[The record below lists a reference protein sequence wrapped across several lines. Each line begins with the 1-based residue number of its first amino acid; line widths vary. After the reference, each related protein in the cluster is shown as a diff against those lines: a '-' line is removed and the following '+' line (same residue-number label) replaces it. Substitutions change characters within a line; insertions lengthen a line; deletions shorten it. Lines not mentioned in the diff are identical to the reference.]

1 MSFTTK
7 VYNLCKKIPK
17 GRVTTYKILA
27 EKLSTKAYRAVGGAM
42 KRNPYAPKVPCHRV
56 VSASGHI
63 GGFKG
68 KTEGKAIKDKIL
80 MLEKEGVKVK
90 NKKIVD
96 FDKRLY
102 RFK

>member
-1 MSFTTK
+1 MDFTTK
-7 VYNLCKKIPK
+7 VYNLCKKVPK

-27 EKLSTKAYRAVGGAM
+27 EKLSTKAYRAVGMAM

-56 VSASGHI
+56 VSASGHV

-68 KTEGKAIKDKIL
+68 KTKGKAIKDKIL

-96 FDKRLY
+96 FEKRLY
-102 RFK
+102 RF